1 MQHAVAAS
9 SREGSKLPAG
19 PPGVAE
25 PCPACTQRCPPPAL
39 STVQLT
45 SCLSHPPAVRKAKA
59 EAVFPRPTAGAL
71 RPIVHG
77 QTLRYQ
83 AKRRSGR
90 GFTHEE
96 LKVSSQTL
104 RNMIHAV

>member
-1 MQHAVAAS
+1 MSSSWQSDQLAWSPLVSGSRCMQQTRS
-9 SREGSKLPAG
+9 SRAP
-19 PPGVAE
+19 
-25 PCPACTQRCPPPAL
+25 
-39 STVQLT
+39 QLAAHVV
-45 SCLSHPPAVRKAKA
+45 CDVCAVRKAKA
-59 EAVFPRPTAGAL
+59 EATFPRPTAGAL

-96 LKVSSQTL
+96 LKV
-104 RNMIHAV
+104 

>member
-1 MQHAVAAS
+1 MVMPRPGWHPAMLACSRS
-9 SREGSKLPAG
+9 STDLRLCHWS
-19 PPGVAE
+19 
-25 PCPACTQRCPPPAL
+25 
-39 STVQLT
+39 
-45 SCLSHPPAVRKAKA
+45 AVRKAKA

-96 LKVSSQTL
+96 LKVRQH
-104 RNMIHAV
+104 RHAGRGPPT